1 MELEPVELAYEESGQ
16 GIPVVLLHGFP
27 LTRKIWEPVRPYIA
41 EKARVILPDL
51 RGYGK
56 SPDGKAAHSM
66 RLYAEDLRQLLDRMA
81 LEKVI
86 LLGHSMGGYA
96 ALAFAH
102 AYPHRLAGLGLIAS
116 QAEDDNPEKRQA
128 RLVQARKVLKKG
140 IGVVAAGMAEK
151 LTHDSALYPQINE
164 IMMATRPETAS
175 ASLKAMAERPD
186 ASAWLPGIKIPTLVL
201 AGSEDQI
208 IPLNKA
214 ETIVQL
220 LSKGWLVQ
228 VAGAGHMPM
237 MEAPKKTAEAILQLI
252 CSAGGC

>member
-1 MELEPVELAYEESGQ
+1 
-16 GIPVVLLHGFP
+16 
-27 LTRKIWEPVRPYIA
+27 
-41 EKARVILPDL
+41 
-51 RGYGK
+51 
-56 SPDGKAAHSM
+56 
-66 RLYAEDLRQLLDRMA
+66 
-81 LEKVI
+81 
-86 LLGHSMGGYA
+86 
-96 ALAFAH
+96 
-102 AYPHRLAGLGLIAS
+102 
-116 QAEDDNPEKRQA
+116 
-128 RLVQARKVLKKG
+128 
-140 IGVVAAGMAEK
+140 
-151 LTHDSALYPQINE
+151 
-164 IMMATRPETAS
+164 
-175 ASLKAMAERPD
+175 MAERPD